1 MLELLATSM
10 AVAGALLAAL
20 ALYAAWRRDTP
31 TGWSLA
37 AVLGSVAW
45 WGIAYA
51 VELGSDGVAAK
62 SLWGDL
68 KYIGVSTLGPSFLCF
83 VLQYTGRGHR
93 VTRRLLL
100 LLAVEPVVVM
110 TALAV
115 PATHDL
121 VHHYPPRVAPDQ
133 LVVVETGPLFWVH
146 LVYVNGLLVVAT
158 VLFMTSMVRLAHSYR
173 RLAVLLMAS
182 GLLPWVANFL
192 HNGDVGP
199 FARIDL
205 TPFAFSVTGGVLV
218 WGLFRERLPDLAP
231 LARSAVVE
239 SMTDAVF
246 VLDVFGRVA
255 DVNPSGARALS
266 ATRGSLVGRRLADVL
281 PQEVGFAVA
290 QSGAPTSDA
299 GIPEVHVDGPSGRR
313 SFDVLRQQLADRTGR
328 PAGELVVL
336 RDVTERVRA
345 RTELQHVLAEQ
356 QRVAAALQAS
366 MVPGRLPEVPG
377 CELASAYHPAGDG
390 SEVGGDFLD
399 VFALGPGTWGFVLG
413 DVSGKGAQA
422 AAVSAA
428 ARYTIR
434 ALADP
439 RHAPSRT
446 LRAVNT
452 RLVGATDPEMFCT
465 AVYGQVE
472 PLDEG
477 IRLTFCLAG
486 HPLPVVVGGGAA
498 GELGV
503 PGTVLGLLDDPDL
516 HDTTVVLAPGDLLC
530 AFTDGLVESRRGPAM
545 FEADRVETV
554 LSRHADEPTQ
564 SVVDHLVQA
573 VRGFH
578 GGQLEDDLAVLLLRA
593 SSGSAGDGTHELA
606 GHARQA

>member
-45 WGIAYA
+45 WGLAYA
-51 VELGSDGVAAK
+51 VELSSDAVATK

-68 KYIGVSTLGPSFLCF
+68 KYLGVSTLGPAFLCF

-121 VHHYPPRVAPDQ
+121 VHHYPTRIAPDQ

-146 LVYVNGLLVVAT
+146 LAYVNGLLVVAT
-158 VLFMTSMVRLAHSYR
+158 VLFMTSMVRLARTYR
-173 RLAVLLMAS
+173 RLALVLMAS

-192 HNGDVGP
+192 HNGGVGP

-218 WGLFRERLPDLAP
+218 WGLFRERLTDLAP

-239 SMTDAVF
+239 TMTDAVF
-246 VLDVFGRVA
+246 VLDAFGRVA
-255 DVNPSGARALS
+255 DVNPSGTQVLS

-290 QSGAPTSDA
+290 SSEPGTSEG
-299 GIPEVHVDGPSGRR
+299 GIPEVHVDGPTGRR
-313 SFDVLRQQLADRTGR
+313 SFDVLRQQLTDRTGR
-328 PAGELVVL
+328 AAGELVVL

-345 RTELQHVLAEQ
+345 RNELQHVLAEQ
-356 QRVAAALQAS
+356 QRVATALQAS

-439 RHAPSRT
+439 RHPPSRT

-452 RLVGATDPEMFCT
+452 RLVGATDPEQFCT

-472 PLDEG
+472 PHADG
-477 IRLTFCLAG
+477 VRLTFCLAG
-486 HPLPVVVGGGAA
+486 HPLPVVVRGGTTS
-498 GELGV
+498 EEGV
-503 PGTVLGLLDDPDL
+503 PGTVLGLLDSPEL
-516 HDTTVVLAPGDLLC
+516 HDTTVELAPGDLVC

-545 FEADRVETV
+545 FESERVETV
-554 LSRHADEPTQ
+554 LARHGDEHTQ
-564 SVVDHLVQA
+564 AVVDHLVEA

-593 SSGSAGDGTHELA
+593 SGGSAGGGTHELA
-606 GHARQA
+606 GHAGQA

>member
-1 MLELLATSM
+1 MLELLATAM
-10 AVAGALLAAL
+10 AVAGTLLAVL
-20 ALYAAWRRDTP
+20 AVYAAWRRDTP

-45 WGIAYA
+45 WGLAYA
-51 VELGSDGVAAK
+51 VELGSEAVATK

-68 KYIGVSTLGPSFLCF
+68 KYLGVSLLGPSFLCF

-100 LLAVEPVVVM
+100 LLAVEPVLVM
-110 TALAV
+110 AALAV

-121 VHHYPPRVAPDQ
+121 VHHYPPHVAPEQ
-133 LVVVETGPLFWVH
+133 LVVVATGPLFWVH
-146 LVYVNGLLVVAT
+146 LVYVNALLVVAT
-158 VLFMTSMVRLAHSYR
+158 ALFMTSMVRLARTYR

-182 GLLPWVANFL
+182 GLLPWVANVL
-192 HNGDVGP
+192 HNGGVGP

-205 TPFAFSVTGGVLV
+205 TPFAFSLTGGVLV
-218 WGLFRERLPDLAP
+218 WVLFRERLPDLAP

-239 SMTDAVF
+239 SMVDAVF
-246 VLDVFGRVA
+246 VLDAFGRVA
-255 DVNPSGARALS
+255 DVNPSGVAVLSSARS
-266 ATRGSLVGRRLADVL
+266 SLVGRSLTDVL
-281 PQEVGFAVA
+281 PQEVRFAVA
-290 QSGAPTSDA
+290 APDD
-299 GIPEVHVDGPSGRR
+299 GIPEVHVDGPTGRR
-313 SFDVLRQQLADRTGR
+313 SFDVRRQPLADRTGR
-328 PAGELVVL
+328 AAGELVVL

-345 RTELQHVLAEQ
+345 RAELQRVLAEQ
-356 QRVAAALQAS
+356 RRVATALQAS

-377 CELASAYHPAGDG
+377 CEVASAYHPAGDG

-399 VFALGPGTWGFVLG
+399 VFTLGSGSWGFVLG

-439 RHAPSRT
+439 RHPPSRT
-446 LRAVNT
+446 LRAVNG
-452 RLVGATDPEMFCT
+452 RLVDATDPEQFCT

-472 PLDEG
+472 PLEEG
-477 IRLTFCLAG
+477 VRLTFCLAG
-486 HPLPVVVGGGAA
+486 HPLPVVVQGSAA
-498 GELGV
+498 ATERGV
-503 PGTVLGLLDDPDL
+503 PGTVLGLLDDPEL

-545 FEADRVETV
+545 FESGRVETV
-554 LSRHADEPTQ
+554 LARHRDEPTRA
-564 SVVDHLVQA
+564 VVDHLVGA

-578 GGQLEDDLAVLLLRA
+578 GGELEDDLAVLLLRA
-593 SSGSAGDGTHELA
+593 STGSGNHASPELA
-606 GHARQA
+606 RHAGQA